1 MKKISY
7 VTSGTCS
14 KLIDLEVDDDNKISN
29 ISFLGGCN
37 GNLQGI
43 CSLVKGM
50 DIDEVEK
57 KLKGI
62 RCGYKLSRSALQSYR
77 ADKIT
82 IIILS
87 IYKQTG
93 VRLLLRSHTRLFIG
107 FDGIC

>member
-14 KLIDLEVDDDNKISN
+14 KLIDLEVDDDNKISTV
-29 ISFLGGCN
+29 SFLGGCN

-57 KLKGI
+57 RLKGI
-62 RCGYKLSRSALQSYR
+62 RCGSKSTSCPDQLCKAIEQLKSM
-77 ADKIT
+77 
-82 IIILS
+82 
-87 IYKQTG
+87 
-93 VRLLLRSHTRLFIG
+93 
-107 FDGIC
+107 

>member
-57 KLKGI
+57 KYGA
-62 RCGYKLSRSALQSYR
+62 YNEAVFQW
-77 ADKIT
+77 
-82 IIILS
+82 
-87 IYKQTG
+87 
-93 VRLLLRSHTRLFIG
+93 
-107 FDGIC
+107 